1 MVERLGGAIVAGS
14 ATEFFES
21 SGKTSH
27 IISHSCSISIMS
39 FCRLCFCRLVCKED
53 VL

>member
-1 MVERLGGAIVAGS
+1 MVEGLGGGIVAGS
-14 ATEFFES
+14 AIGFSES
-21 SGKTSH
+21 SGKTLH

-39 FCRLCFCRLVCKED
+39 FCRLACKKK